1 MLFNSWNSMKIGTPS
16 AELSFGRQTAGAS
29 TWRRTCPAPCLSR
42 AAQVSRGAHCSA
54 FCLGRS
60 VACRQVLDHKHRCEN
75 RIPELAT
82 ALPV

>member
-29 TWRRTCPAPCLSR
+29 MWRRPCLSG
-42 AAQVSRGAHCSA
+42 AAQVSRGAHCST

-60 VACRQVLDHKHRCEN
+60 VACHQVLDHKHRCEN

-82 ALPV
+82 ARPV